1 MFWKSKPNIT
11 SGFIHIS
18 LNIGGIR
25 EWLKNR
31 GEVGVDGEWKS
42 FYPIVVH
49 SIDYLVKEDVYFH
62 RNANQ
67 FSNGVTGSHYIDDD
81 IKTIEWEFVHGE
93 LLFHLTHYENA
104 VIAHFPL
111 DEIGI
116 LLTKGKRKPRNLRR
130 NMSNESEVITR
141 EGANENCRQIRKRL
155 WMDYSVM
162 YFNDLVSLDF
172 GIDPQYTSVEYPSG
186 IENSTSN

>member
-11 SGFIHIS
+11 SGFINIS

-42 FYPIVVH
+42 FYPIVDH

-67 FSNGVTGSHYIDDD
+67 FSNGVTDSHYIDDD
-81 IKTIEWEFVHGE
+81 IKTIE
-93 LLFHLTHYENA
+93 
-104 VIAHFPL
+104 
-111 DEIGI
+111 
-116 LLTKGKRKPRNLRR
+116 
-130 NMSNESEVITR
+130 
-141 EGANENCRQIRKRL
+141 
-155 WMDYSVM
+155 
-162 YFNDLVSLDF
+162 
-172 GIDPQYTSVEYPSG
+172 
-186 IENSTSN
+186 